1 MTTEG
6 VMHTGIL
13 KSASVEEI
21 VLSSTDGAIVKIAVD
36 EIDQRR
42 ASQVSVMPEGIE
54 DLISKQEFLDLI
66 AYFQN
71 LREWT
76 LKATRSSEIP
86 DEIGVLTKTV
96 QLTPFHPAEH
106 CFNQPVWISEHP
118 VLAGSKEINKN
129 SPNRSGSNANSLIRS

>member
-1 MTTEG
+1 
-6 VMHTGIL
+6 MHTGIL
-13 KSASVEEI
+13 KSTSVEEI

-86 DEIGVLTKTV
+86 DEIGVLTKTCSIN
-96 QLTPFHPAEH
+96 PFPSCGALL
-106 CFNQPVWISEHP
+106 QS
-118 VLAGSKEINKN
+118 ASMD
-129 SPNRSGSNANSLIRS
+129 IRAPCSSRIKGN